1 MNCLF
6 AGENLMLKLQR
17 TLCFGA
23 ACLALSTLAG
33 AANDPRTSTAQRLAP
48 IARPT
53 PEAVAAARAA
63 ALARSAPPAL
73 AVSLPTLSAQQIVER
88 NVAARGGLQ
97 AWQGVSSMSMVGKLD
112 AGKQRQDG
120 GQIALVSKQE
130 RSKAKAEL
138 RKALQTGKL
147 EGAAP
152 AVIQL
157 PFSMELKR
165 PVMTRLEIPF
175 QGQTAVQVFDGV
187 SGWKLRPFLGRHEVE
202 PYSPEELK
210 LAASQQELDGP
221 LLNHVAKGT
230 TVVVDGGEM
239 VDGRAAYKLK
249 LTLKNQEVRHV
260 WIDAKTFLELK
271 IEGAPRRMD
280 GKWRSVVTYLRDYR
294 SVQGL
299 QIAHRLETSVE
310 GVAGGQNIV
319 IDTVALNPS
328 LDASRFSKPM

>member
-1 MNCLF
+1 
-6 AGENLMLKLQR
+6 MLKTQR

-23 ACLALSTLAG
+23 ACLALSTLAW
-33 AANDPRTSTAQRLAP
+33 AANDPRAATAQRLGP
-48 IARPT
+48 VVRPT
-53 PEAVAAARAA
+53 PQAVAAAREA

-73 AVSLPTLSAQQIVER
+73 AVSLPALSAQQIVER

-97 AWQGVSSMSMVGKLD
+97 AWLGVSSMSMVGKLD

-147 EGAAP
+147 ESGAP

-165 PVMTRLEIPF
+165 PAMTRLEIPF
-175 QGQTAVQVFDGV
+175 QGQTALQVYDGV
-187 SGWKLRPFLGRHEVE
+187 AGWKLRPFLGRHEVE
-202 PYSPEELK
+202 PFSPEELK

-221 LLNHVAKGT
+221 LLNHAAKGT
-230 TVVVDGGEM
+230 TVDIDGGEM

-260 WIDAKTFLELK
+260 WVDAQTFLDVK
-271 IEGAPRRMD
+271 VEGAPRRMD
-280 GKWRSVVTYLRDYR
+280 GKLRPVVTYLRDYR
-294 SVQGL
+294 LVQGL

-310 GVAGGQNIV
+310 GVAGGQKIV
-319 IDTVALNPS
+319 IETVALNPN
-328 LDASRFSKPM
+328 LDASRFAKPM